1 MSRLRASALLSAA
14 AIAMLGLGTRDAL
27 ADEKPQASA
36 SDPDAWRFRA
46 TTYGWLMSVSGNVTA
61 RGQTVDID
69 ASFVQLLQKSDSL
82 IGFMGYFEANKGP
95 VGFYADFVWTK
106 LGFTNSMASY
116 RNPIGGLTLSATANT
131 ALTYTMTIIEAGGLY
146 EVARWPGSPG
156 SFTAVDA
163 LLGFRY
169 WNNSTDVNLDVA
181 GSVDLSRLGFERGRS
196 FAIAHSDSLD
206 WVDPVIGFRVR
217 PPVHAEPGSAGAR
230 RYRRLRPAESVRLAG
245 ARWLQLRLAVRRLCV
260 GRCDRL
266 PRARRQLRHG
276 VRHRRQWRERRASR
290 ADFRRQPE
298 ILIKPIEEVS

>member
-217 PPVHAEPGSAGAR
+217 HQFTPSQEV
-230 RYRRLRPAESVRLAG
+230 LVRGDIGGFGLQSQFAWQALAG
-245 ARWLQLRLAVRRLCV
+245 YSYAWQFDGYALAGVIGYRALGVNYGTGSGIDANGVNVVLHGPIFGVSLR
-260 GRCDRL
+260 
-266 PRARRQLRHG
+266 
-276 VRHRRQWRERRASR
+276 
-290 ADFRRQPE
+290 F
-298 ILIKPIEEVS
+298 